1 MYKNLDAKALGISG
15 RQSDLIELAM
25 TYGFQGLNIDAVDLQ
40 RRTARTDFEK
50 ASRFLLSSGMRVSGF
65 DVPCDLDA
73 DDQDFERSLR
83 EVEAVVEVAGKAH
96 ARAGYLLIPPA
107 TNRAPFPQFFEFV
120 KSRIERLAEIFTTH
134 KVLLGLGFT
143 TFVEDRQNQQYA
155 FVQDVNSALALIQA
169 CQSDS
174 VGFVVDTYHWT
185 VGKGTWEQLTSLP
198 AGKIAGLCLA
208 DTQMIPEIKESSE
221 SHKLI
226 AGTVGTIDN
235 SQFAKTLDAHDF
247 DGPITS
253 SPSSKNLGS
262 IKRDT
267 IVSKAQDVLDATLTA
282 AGLTTQTRRPEWI
295 AAQATNSPEIS
306 SLEDLG

>member
-120 KSRIERLAEIFTTH
+120 GSSGILVANSFLEVDRACRKRTKFEFDSSRNFE
-134 KVLLGLGFT
+134 
-143 TFVEDRQNQQYA
+143 
-155 FVQDVNSALALIQA
+155 
-169 CQSDS
+169 
-174 VGFVVDTYHWT
+174 
-185 VGKGTWEQLTSLP
+185 
-198 AGKIAGLCLA
+198 
-208 DTQMIPEIKESSE
+208 
-221 SHKLI
+221 
-226 AGTVGTIDN
+226 
-235 SQFAKTLDAHDF
+235 TLEH
-247 DGPITS
+247 
-253 SPSSKNLGS
+253 S
-262 IKRDT
+262 I
-267 IVSKAQDVLDATLTA
+267 
-282 AGLTTQTRRPEWI
+282 
-295 AAQATNSPEIS
+295 
-306 SLEDLG
+306 

>member
-40 RRTARTDFEK
+40 RRTSRTDFEK

-73 DDQDFERSLR
+73 EDQDFERSIP
-83 EVEAVVEVAGKAH
+83 EVKAVVEVAGKAH

-107 TNRAPFPQFFEFV
+107 TNHAPFPQFFELV
-120 KSRIERLAEIFTTH
+120 RKRIELLSAIFATNN
-134 KVLLGLGFT
+134 VLLGLGMT
-143 TFVEDRQNQQYA
+143 TFAEDRQNKQYA
-155 FVQDVNSALALIQA
+155 FVQDINGALALIQA

-174 VGFVVDTYHWT
+174 VGLTVDTYHWT
-185 VGKGTWEQLTSLP
+185 VGKGTWEQLSILS

-208 DTQMIPEIKESSE
+208 DTQSIPEIKESSE
-221 SHKLI
+221 SLKLI
-226 AGTVGTIDN
+226 AGVVGTIDN
-235 SQFAKTLDAHDF
+235 SRFAKTLAANGY

-262 IKRDT
+262 ITRDT

-295 AAQATNSPEIS
+295 AAQAGNSPEIS